1 MTTEVVIP
9 YRPRK
14 LQQSIHAELKR
25 WNVIVCHRRFGKTVF
40 AVNELLKGAMTTRL
54 ESPRFAYLAPT
65 YKQAKNIAWDYLKL
79 YSRPI
84 PGIKIN
90 ESELRIDYPNGA
102 RIQLYGCDSPDALR
116 GIYLDGV
123 VLDEYAQMPRN
134 LFGEVLRPALSDRLG
149 WAIFIG
155 TPKGHNAFHDLYE
168 HAVDRPEWYARVY
181 RASDTGII
189 EANELE
195 DAKRIMTED
204 EYEQEYECSWTAAVK
219 GAIYAKE
226 IAAARKQNRIGFVPV
241 DPALDLMTFWDLGIS
256 DAMSI
261 WFAQAVG
268 KEIRFIHYYENTGE
282 GMAHYIKYIK
292 DFARE
297 NNLRLGDQFAPHDI
311 EVRELST
318 GKSRKDAARE
328 MGFTFRT
335 VPQHKVH
342 DGIET
347 VRRLFSRCW
356 FDSKGCAQGL
366 DCLSLY
372 RNEYDEKRQ
381 IFRDSPLHD
390 WTSHCAD
397 AFRTFAMAWT
407 DRMSGGSR
415 PMQATIINK
424 GFNPLKRG
432 NK

>member
-1 MTTEVVIP
+1 MTEVVIP
-9 YRPRK
+9 YKPRD
-14 LQQSIHAELKR
+14 LQKTIHNELKR
-25 WNVIVCHRRFGKTVF
+25 WNVLVCHRRFGKTVF
-40 AVNELLKGAMTTRL
+40 AINELLKGAMMSRL
-54 ESPRFAYLAPT
+54 NNPRFAYLAPT
-65 YKQAKNIAWDYLKL
+65 YKQAKSIAWDYLKE

-102 RIQLYGCDSPDALR
+102 RIQLYGCDTPDALR
-116 GIYLDGV
+116 GIYLDGAI
-123 VLDEYAQMPRN
+123 LDEYAQMPRN
-134 LFGEVLRPALSDRLG
+134 LFGEVIRPALSDRTG

-155 TPKGHNAFHDLYE
+155 TPKGHNAFHELYE
-168 HAVDRPEWYARVY
+168 HAENDPDWYAKVY
-181 RASDTGII
+181 RASETSII
-189 EANELE
+189 DAAELE
-195 DAKRIMTED
+195 DAQRIMTDD
-204 EYEQEYECSWTAAVK
+204 EYEQEYECSWSAAVK
-219 GAIYAKE
+219 GAIYAQE
-226 IAAARKQNRIGFVPV
+226 IAAARKQNRIGFVPI

-292 DFARE
+292 DFATE
-297 NNLRLGDQFAPHDI
+297 HSLRLGEQFAPHDI

-328 MGFTFRT
+328 MGFIFRT
-335 VPQHKVH
+335 VHQHKVQ

-347 VRRLFSRCW
+347 ARRLFSRCW
-356 FDSKGCAQGL
+356 FDAKGCAHGL

-372 RNEYDEKRQ
+372 RREYDEKRQ
-381 IFRDSPLHD
+381 VFRDNPLHD

-397 AFRTFAMAWT
+397 AFRTFAMAWNDQMT
-407 DRMSGGSR
+407 SGVKAHG
-415 PMQATIINK
+415 PAIINK
-424 GFNPLKRG
+424 GFNPLKR
-432 NK
+432 